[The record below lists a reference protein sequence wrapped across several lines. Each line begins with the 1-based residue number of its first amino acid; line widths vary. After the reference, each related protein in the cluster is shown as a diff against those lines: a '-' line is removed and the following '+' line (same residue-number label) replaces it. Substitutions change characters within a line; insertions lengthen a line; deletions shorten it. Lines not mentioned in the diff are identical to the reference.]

1 MDTLQNPTEIR
12 QVSGF
17 DQVSLRSQHENH
29 LVIRQEDRESLTIQA
44 PAEILARI
52 QTRVAQDR
60 LTISMEGDWPARI
73 RDALTTSLTRPRIHY
88 ELCVKRLSHLEIY
101 AMADVRIVSLEAQE
115 LQIKYNGMGLM
126 TIDDL
131 SAGELNIEINGAGR
145 VKLNGHVQDQN
156 ITVNGLAEYDAGALE
171 SQRATLLLR
180 SPGTARL
187 WVTHHLRVD
196 IRGPGS
202 VSYFG
207 SPQIHKRI
215 SPVGSLTALDKPQA
229 APN

>member
-29 LVIRQEDRESLTIQA
+29 LAIRQGARESLTIQA
-44 PAEILARI
+44 PAEILTRI
-52 QTRVAQDR
+52 QSRVAQGR
-60 LTISMEGDWPARI
+60 LTISLQGDWPARI

-88 ELCVKRLSHLEIY
+88 RLCVKNLSLLEIY
-101 AMADVRIVSLEAQE
+101 AMADVRIGSLEAQE

-131 SAGELNIEINGAGR
+131 VAGELIVEINGAGR
-145 VKLNGHVQDQN
+145 IKLNGRVQDQK

-171 SQRATLLLR
+171 SQRATILLR
-180 SPGTARL
+180 SPGTAKL
-187 WVTHHLRVD
+187 WATDQLRVD

-202 VSYFG
+202 VSYYG

-215 SPVGSLTALDKPQA
+215 SPVGSLIALGTPQA
-229 APN
+229 APK